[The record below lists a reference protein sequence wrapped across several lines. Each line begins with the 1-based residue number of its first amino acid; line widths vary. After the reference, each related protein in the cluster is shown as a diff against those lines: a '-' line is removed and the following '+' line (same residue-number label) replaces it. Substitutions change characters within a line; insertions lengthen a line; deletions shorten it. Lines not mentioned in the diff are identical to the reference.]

1 MQKAA
6 RLYPLQLDNILNNSK
21 NNVMS
26 ANSSN
31 VILDNI
37 NLDNSY
43 DEDIEALVNRNYN
56 YDDRREIFK
65 KALQNQIGF

>member
-1 MQKAA
+1 
-6 RLYPLQLDNILNNSK
+6 
-21 NNVMS
+21 MS